1 MQDFGGTDSY
11 TNAVSD
17 IYYDNFGEGIF
28 TGKGIYDIEI
38 FHKVL
43 CEEIPENTVLSH
55 DLLEGS
61 YLRCGL
67 ATDILLLDDYPSK
80 YISYITR
87 LSRWIRGDWQIKM
100 WLNKYI
106 TIKNGTQKLNPLNKL
121 SKFKIL
127 DNLKRSLVP
136 VASLFGVILSVL
148 LKMFTEIK
156 VWPIVVI
163 SLLGITFSSIID
175 ILNYIIFKKNIDS
188 NYISAHKNIIPVI
201 GALKASILRGI
212 LEISFLPNKAI
223 ITLISIIK
231 TIYRTKVSKEHL
243 LEWLTAEEAEKQA
256 RTDIVSYY
264 KFMWA
269 NILFGILILC
279 IGIFT
284 NQVIEIILGIIWVL
298 GPFEAYWL
306 SKDTKKFVAVEK
318 ISKQDK
324 DYLLEIGQKIWNFF
338 NDIMNEENNFLP
350 PDNYQED
357 RKEII
362 AKRTSPTNIG
372 LRNACDYFSI

>member
-106 TIKNGTQKLNPLNKL
+106 TIKNGTKKLNPLNKL

-136 VASLFGVILSVL
+136 VASLFGLILSVL

-156 VWPIVVI
+156 VWPIVAI

-223 ITLISIIK
+223 ITLTSIIK

-284 NQVIEIILGIIWVL
+284 NQVIEIILGIIWIL

-306 SKDTKKFVAVEK
+306 SKDTKKIVAVEK

>member
-17 IYYDNFGEGIF
+17 IYYDNFDEGIF
-28 TGKGIYDIEI
+28 TGKGIYNIEI

-55 DLLEGS
+55 DLLEGN

-80 YISYITR
+80 YISYVTR

-106 TIKNGTQKLNPLNKL
+106 TIKKGTQKLNPLNKL

-127 DNLKRSLVP
+127 DNLLRSLVP
-136 VASLFGVILSVL
+136 VTSLFGVILSVL
-148 LKMFTEIK
+148 LKIFTEIK
-156 VWPIVVI
+156 VWPIVVT

-201 GALKASILRGI
+201 GALKASILRGA

-223 ITLISIIK
+223 ITLSSIIK
-231 TIYRTKVSKEHL
+231 TIYRTKISKEHL
-243 LEWLTAEEAEKQA
+243 LEWITAEDAEKQA
-256 RTDIVSYY
+256 KTDIVSYY

-269 NILFGILILC
+269 NVLFGILFLG

-284 NQVIEIILGIIWVL
+284 KQILEIIGGIIWIL
-298 GPFEAYWL
+298 GPLEAYYL
-306 SKDTKKFVAVEK
+306 SKDTKEFVAIEK

-324 DYLLEIGQKIWNFF
+324 EYLLETGQKIWNFF
-338 NDIMNEENNFLP
+338 NDTMNEENNFLP

-372 LRNACDYFSI
+372 LRNACYCLSI

>member
-1 MQDFGGTDSY
+1 MQDFGGTDLY

-17 IYYDNFGEGIF
+17 IYYDNFDEGIF
-28 TGKGIYDIEI
+28 TGKGIYDVQI

-67 ATDILLLDDYPSK
+67 ATDVLLLDDYPSK
-80 YISYITR
+80 YISYTTR
-87 LSRWIRGDWQIKM
+87 LSRWTRGDWQIKM

-127 DNLKRSLVP
+127 DNLKRSITPIALLAGLVL
-136 VASLFGVILSVL
+136 SVIL
-148 LKMFTEIK
+148 KITTNIR
-156 VWPIVVI
+156 VWPIVAV
-163 SLLGITFSSIID
+163 SLLGVIFSSVID
-175 ILNYIIFKKNIDS
+175 ILNYIIFKKNVDT
-188 NYISAHKNIIPVI
+188 NYISAHKNIVPVI

-212 LEISFLPNKAI
+212 LEFCFLPNKAI
-223 ITLISIIK
+223 VTLNSIVK
-231 TIYRTKVSKEHL
+231 TIYRTKISKEHL
-243 LEWLTAEEAEKQA
+243 LEWVTAEEAEKQA
-256 RTDIVSYY
+256 KTDVISYY

-269 NILFGILILC
+269 NVLFGILFLIA
-279 IGIFT
+279 GIFT
-284 NQVIEIILGIIWVL
+284 EQILAIVAGLIWLVA
-298 GPFEAYWL
+298 PCIAYCL
-306 SKDTKKFVAVEK
+306 SKNTNKFVAVEE

-324 DYLLEIGQKIWNFF
+324 DYLLQIGEKIWSFF
-338 NDIMNEENNFLP
+338 NDTMNEENNFLP

-372 LRNACDYFSI
+372 LRNACNCFCI

>member
-106 TIKNGTQKLNPLNKL
+106 TIKNRTQKLNPLNKL

-127 DNLKRSLVP
+127 DNLKRSFVP
-136 VASLFGVILSVL
+136 VASLFGLILSVL

-156 VWPIVVI
+156 VWPIVAI

-223 ITLISIIK
+223 ITLTSIIK

-284 NQVIEIILGIIWVL
+284 NQVIEIILGIIWIL
-298 GPFEAYWL
+298 GPFGAYWL

>member
-17 IYYDNFGEGIF
+17 IYYDNFDEGIF
-28 TGKGIYDIEI
+28 TGKGIYDVEI

-55 DLLEGS
+55 DLLEGN

-67 ATDILLLDDYPSK
+67 ATDIVLLDDYPSK

-100 WLNKYI
+100 WLNKQI
-106 TIKNGTQKLNPLNKL
+106 TIKNGTRKLNPLNKL
-121 SKFKIL
+121 SRFKIL
-127 DNLKRSLVP
+127 DNLKRSIMP
-136 VASLFGVILSVL
+136 VTAFIGIIFSVILKMSTSV
-148 LKMFTEIK
+148 KI
-156 VWPIVVI
+156 WPIVTI
-163 SLLGITFSSIID
+163 SLLGITFSSVID
-175 ILNYIIFKKNIDS
+175 ILNYIIFKKNVDS

-201 GALKASILRGI
+201 GALKASVLRGI
-212 LEISFLPNKAI
+212 LEISFLPNKVI
-223 ITLISIIK
+223 ITLNSIIK

-256 RTDIVSYY
+256 KTDIVSYY

-269 NILFGILILC
+269 NALFGILTLL

-284 NQVIEIILGIIWVL
+284 KQIFEVILGVIWL
-298 GPFEAYWL
+298 FGPIEAYYL
-306 SKDTKKFVAVEK
+306 SKDANKIEAVEK

-324 DYLLEIGQKIWNFF
+324 DYLLETGEKIWNFF
-338 NDIMNEENNFLP
+338 DDTMNEENNFLP

-357 RKEII
+357 RKEVI
-362 AKRTSPTNIG
+362 AKRTSLTNIG
-372 LRNACDYFSI
+372 LRYACNCICL

>member
-127 DNLKRSLVP
+127 DNLKRSFVP
-136 VASLFGVILSVL
+136 VASLFGLILSVL

-156 VWPIVVI
+156 VWPTVAI

-223 ITLISIIK
+223 ITLTSIIK

-284 NQVIEIILGIIWVL
+284 NQVIEIILGIIWIL